1 MWHSL
6 DNRLDASDTPASCAL
21 SDGSSG
27 RLLGTVGIPQRKNH
41 TATGGPEQGQKRDLI
56 LQIGTTISSVF
67 KIKHSTRGTNH
78 NLHAS
83 KSLYI
88 YADFINSLLLSGL
101 RVLRALR
108 MLSGKNS
115 ASCLSF

>member
-27 RLLGTVGIPQRKNH
+27 RLLGTVGIPLWKNH
-41 TATGGPEQGQKRDLI
+41 TATRGPEQGQKRHWI
-56 LQIGTTISSVF
+56 LQIGTMISSVF
-67 KIKHSTRGTNH
+67 IKHSTRGTNH

-88 YADFINSLLLSGL
+88 YADFTNSL
-101 RVLRALR
+101 
-108 MLSGKNS
+108 
-115 ASCLSF
+115 